1 MGIASRLLHTVFH
14 SQSNSATYSTFADIV
29 RVYKFYLLT
38 YLFTYLH
45 LLTVHALLLNLWSQ
59 LDDTEWSLQFLQRP
73 HYVTGCVEFS
83 CRQSAALS
91 ERWTPWATIRDAQN
105 TLNSD
110 GVVSNFHL
118 GAIVPGAWERKSPSG
133 VQGRGPVESPQK
145 LKQFADTVYRFRLQE
160 GSIFWKYRTI
170 HLLILDQCVSLW
182 EEAKQHLGVKPP
194 CLLHSGQ
201 WRI

>member
-1 MGIASRLLHTVFH
+1 MIAAWRHWMITAVSPTTALCHWVCRVQLSTKRRSEWAVDTMSHDTRRTKHAQQWRRRQQF
-14 SQSNSATYSTFADIV
+14 SFRGYSPGG
-29 RVYKFYLLT
+29 LG
-38 YLFTYLH
+38 
-45 LLTVHALLLNLWSQ
+45 
-59 LDDTEWSLQFLQRP
+59 TE
-73 HYVTGCVEFS
+73 V
-83 CRQSAALS
+83 
-91 ERWTPWATIRDAQN
+91 
-105 TLNSD
+105 
-110 GVVSNFHL
+110 
-118 GAIVPGAWERKSPSG
+118 PSG